1 MKTIIAG
8 IFLLI
13 AGTLFDAIYFK
24 SFGINGGATI
34 FLALVVAW
42 CTRLIL
48 RKLTEIFEPDKA
60 KNNPGLAKRFAR
72 HLGSEINNGRE
83 HPEDNYPRR

>member
-1 MKTIIAG
+1 MKTIIVG

-24 SFGINGGATI
+24 AFGINGGATI

-60 KNNPGLAKRFAR
+60 RNNPGLAKRFAR
-72 HLGSEINNGRE
+72 RLVSEITNGRE
-83 HPEDNYPRR
+83 NPRDNNPRR

>member
-1 MKTIIAG
+1 MKTIITG

-13 AGTLFDAIYFK
+13 AGTLFNAVYFK
-24 SFGINGGATI
+24 AFGMSGGATI

-60 KNNPGLAKRFAR
+60 RNNPGLAKRFAR
-72 HLGSEINNGRE
+72 RLGSEINNGRE
-83 HPEDNYPRR
+83 NPGDNYPRG

>member
-60 KNNPGLAKRFAR
+60 KKFAR
-72 HLGSEINNGRE
+72 RLGSEINNGRE